1 MQLWHR
7 LWQQH
12 SPFRQLDTINK
23 NWSIVFSGTAVR
35 LGLGFAAGIL
45 IVRNLGVHDY
55 GIYAILAAVIGI
67 GGAIVDGG
75 LSETAVKHLATT
87 THSQPSLAPRQS
99 QIFWWLRLLLATTAI
114 ILGIL
119 LTPTLTTLLGIPD
132 QQTLFIIALIS
143 IGTTVFNSTLNS
155 FLQASNQFWHLSLVL
170 ITNSGLTLLIV
181 LILVLT
187 HNFTLTTAVWVG
199 VIVSLAGFA
208 LARAFLPPAWRTFWH
223 FPGWAALRQTGAGYL
238 RYGRWLWLASLTT
251 LLATQLDLFLVNHW
265 LSATAVGLYGLAL
278 NLASKADI
286 VNHSLRTVLLPA
298 AATLHN
304 QAAIKRYLRRSLRR
318 SGFVGLGLLAIL
330 PLARWLI
337 PILYG
342 ADFTSAV
349 PLFTLLLGVVI
360 IDSLLLPTTLLIYSF
375 DKPHLGTIAALTQI
389 ITLFL
394 LSTQLIPLWGAPGV
408 IAARLSAKI
417 VSFITLAPF
426 LINTYRHLPI
436 TEGET
441 PSTLSS

>member
-87 THSQPSLAPRQS
+87 TRSQPSLAPQQS

-119 LTPTLTTLLGIPD
+119 LTPILTTLLGIPD

-155 FLQASNQFWHLSLVL
+155 FLQAASQFWHLSLVL
-170 ITNSGLTLLIV
+170 IANSGLTLLIV
-181 LILVLT
+181 LILALT
-187 HNFTLTTAVWVG
+187 NNFTLATAVWIG
-199 VIVSLAGFA
+199 VIVSIVGFA
-208 LARAFLPPAWRTFWH
+208 LAQYFLPSAWCTFWH

-238 RYGRWLWLASLTT
+238 RYGRWLWLASLITI
-251 LLATQLDLFLVNHW
+251 LAAQLDIFLVNHW
-265 LSATAVGLYGLAL
+265 LSTTAVGLYGLAL

-330 PLARWLI
+330 PLTRWLI

-375 DKPHLGTIAALTQI
+375 DKPHLGTGAALVQL

-394 LSTQLIPLWGAPGV
+394 ISGQLVPQWGSYG
-408 IAARLSAKI
+408 IIIARLGAKI
-417 VSFITLAPF
+417 ASFLLLLPF
-426 LINTYRHLPI
+426 LIPAYRALPSQ
-436 TEGET
+436 GEV
-441 PSTLSS
+441 PSTSSS